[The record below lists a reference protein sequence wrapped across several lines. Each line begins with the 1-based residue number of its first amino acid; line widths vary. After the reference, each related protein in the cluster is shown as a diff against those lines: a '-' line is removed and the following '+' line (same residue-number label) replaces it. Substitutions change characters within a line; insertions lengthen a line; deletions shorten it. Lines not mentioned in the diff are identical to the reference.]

1 MSSNRSHHQS
11 EFLTDFFKED
21 EKISAGFMPVAKS
34 GFVRFVL
41 LFGSAILAL
50 TLVIV
55 PILSQKA
62 SKQTAQSLFPAGV
75 DMMATGSVNRT
86 LNGNGT
92 SGQGGSYVER
102 KSLLQS
108 SPQAVCVIAS
118 NGKQQGDC

>member
-1 MSSNRSHHQS
+1 MSNNRSQYQS

-21 EKISAGFMPVAKS
+21 EKASTGFMPVAKS

-62 SKQTAQSLFPAGV
+62 NKQTAQSLFPAGV
-75 DMMATGSVNRT
+75 DMMSTGSVNRT
-86 LNGNGT
+86 PAQGN
-92 SGQGGSYVER
+92 SYVER

-108 SPQAVCVIAS
+108 SPQAVCMITRDGS
-118 NGKQQGDC
+118 HQGDC